1 MTYKIKHTTENMV
14 HTHYLNSSSQNC
26 YPNNT
31 VMKTLRDPNGNYY
44 KVMVKCV
51 KKVANNQWLVIRDFV
66 YVDTPCPKCN
76 NRGTGKP
83 QSFRV
88 RYTGGK
94 NQPVAERRVRLECQ
108 GCYHEFDFC
117 SIDEIEPPPNEL
129 LGRPIKHND
138 VWAVR
143 IEQGSPKVG
152 EKVTVTT
159 KSGKSWQK
167 KITKIISDNI
177 VLT

>member
-1 MTYKIKHTTENMV
+1 MTYKIKHTIDNVV
-14 HTHYLNSSSQNC
+14 HTHYLNGKGKNC
-26 YPNNT
+26 YPNGT
-31 VMKTLRDPNGNYY
+31 VMKTLRDNGTYF

-66 YVDTPCPKCN
+66 FVETPCPKCN
-76 NRGTGKP
+76 NCGTGKP

-88 RYTGGK
+88 RNIIGSK
-94 NQPVAERRVRLECQ
+94 VEDRKVWFECQ
-108 GCYHEFDFC
+108 YCYHNFEFC
-117 SIDEIEPPPNEL
+117 SIDEIELPPHEL
-129 LGRPIKHND
+129 LGRPTKHGD